1 MVQLHHVRYFTATVD
16 EGSVSGAARRLHVT
30 QPGLSRQLRQLEAEL
45 GVPLFDRDAGRLVL
59 TRSGAALLPVARQL
73 LEAADLLQAGADL
86 LRTGHVERLRIAAP
100 TVTLTDVVAPFV
112 ATTRPD
118 EPVVDV
124 VPSDGV
130 PASEALRAGAD
141 LVISGRALPTA
152 IRSRVLAVLP
162 VWAYVRRDDPWA
174 TRESVGLTA
183 LHDRV
188 SILPPRGFGARDVL
202 EAVLDS
208 SGASLGEVVEA
219 ANGTVAQALAASG
232 RGVALVS
239 DDPRYDL
246 LPLAV
251 DVRGERL
258 SLRLF
263 AGWDPRNPAAPAVDA
278 LGRRLAAFVAER
290 YGTAQQER
298 GTPRPG

>member
-1 MVQLHHVRYFTATVD
+1 MVQLSHVAYFTATVD
-16 EGSVSGAARRLHVT
+16 EGSVSGAARRLHLT

-45 GVPLFDRDAGRLVL
+45 GVALFDRAAGRLVL
-59 TRSGAALLPVARQL
+59 TRSGAALLPLARQL
-73 LEAADLLQAGADL
+73 LEAADRLSASADL
-86 LRTGHVERLRIAAP
+86 LRTGRVERLRIAAP

-130 PASEALRAGAD
+130 PAAQALRDGAD
-141 LVISGRALPTA
+141 LVISPRPLAAPL
-152 IRSRVLAVLP
+152 RSRTLAVLP
-162 VWAYVRRDDPWA
+162 VWAYVRSDDPWA
-174 TRESVGLTA
+174 ARR
-183 LHDRV
+183 RV
-188 SILPPRGFGARDVL
+188 RLAELVARPLVVPPRGFAAREALETVL
-202 EAVLDS
+202 SS
-208 SGASLGEVVEA
+208 SGAPLSEVVEA

-246 LPLAV
+246 RAIAV
-251 DVRGERL
+251 DVHGERL

-263 AGWDPRNPAAPAVDA
+263 AGWDPSSPAAPAVDA
-278 LGRRLAAFVAER
+278 LARRLTDFIGER
-290 YGTAQQER
+290 YGAAEQ
-298 GTPRPG
+298 GG